1 MTKLGPDT
9 NTRWYYNIGLE
20 MESFEITSNHGK
32 ATPDGEESL
41 LDWSSP
47 SINAARILCLSRE
60 MKQDMEMRR
69 TGSDENQ

>member
-1 MTKLGPDT
+1 METLKL
-9 NTRWYYNIGLE
+9 
-20 MESFEITSNHGK
+20 FTSNHGK

-47 SINAARILCLSRE
+47 SCRGRTNFVFFQRE